1 MEFARHLVGAL
12 SLFLVLSGVL
22 ASSQTPTQTPSQ
34 TTAQTTAHLVTVVLD
49 SLARHDDGHSHPAR
63 LDRVVNELVFAG
75 NATPSLRGMVAGSSY
90 RSPLELGLM
99 AAAAAGAVGLL
110 LPFLLPAQWAVPSR
124 SSETQPYHQVPLQDR
139 GGLLGGRGGLAGLS
153 EFVMTRV
160 DKGLEK
166 FPSIPSLDPQEC
178 MKRSVCEAHN
188 QPNKYGLIGLLLQLL
203 YPPYSAPDEPTTV
216 VSKYQ
221 LAARYGR
228 QEDADCSRQYDGCI
242 VSPLEMIQ
250 TIVGYF
256 LR

>member
-1 MEFARHLVGAL
+1 MPTSCRRHHMAAAVCL
-12 SLFLVLSGVL
+12 SLAVSAVL
-22 ASSQTPTQTPSQ
+22 ASQAPQAPSL
-34 TTAQTTAHLVTVVLD
+34 ASPSRSAHLYARKED
-49 SLARHDDGHSHPAR
+49 SAAR
-63 LDRVVNELVFAG
+63 LDHVLNELGAASG
-75 NATPSLRGMVAGSSY
+75 NATAAFSLRYLAESSPF
-90 RSPLELGLM
+90 RSPLELGLI
-99 AAAAAGAVGLL
+99 AAATAGALSMLFPLL
-110 LPFLLPAQWAVPSR
+110 MPGGGHAGSAERSEPHLQQQPADERTLLFRAGS
-124 SSETQPYHQVPLQDR
+124 
-139 GGLLGGRGGLAGLS
+139 GLAGFS

-188 QPNKYGLIGLLLQLL
+188 QPNKYGLIGLALQLL

-242 VSPLEMIQ
+242 VSPLEIIQ
-250 TIVGYF
+250 TIVSYF

>member
-1 MEFARHLVGAL
+1 MARR
-12 SLFLVLSGVL
+12 LVLVLCLVTCAVL
-22 ASSQTPTQTPSQ
+22 AAEQKTSQIGSHEPS
-34 TTAQTTAHLVTVVLD
+34 
-49 SLARHDDGHSHPAR
+49 R
-63 LDRVVNELVFAG
+63 LDYVLNEIAAG
-75 NATPSLRGMVAGSSY
+75 NATFSHRGHTSHY
-90 RSPLELGLM
+90 RSPLELGLI
-99 AAAAAGAVGLL
+99 AGAVSVLLL
-110 LPFLLPAQWAVPSR
+110 LPPWES
-124 SSETQPYHQVPLQDR
+124 HGDR
-139 GGLLGGRGGLAGLS
+139 ALGNGLAGLS

-188 QPNKYGLIGLLLQLL
+188 QPNKYGLLGLALQLL

-242 VSPLEMIQ
+242 VSPLEIIQ

>member
-1 MEFARHLVGAL
+1 MACRPVVALV
-12 SLFLVLSGVL
+12 SLVVCAVRAHNPAIGGHDYVLL
-22 ASSQTPTQTPSQ
+22 
-34 TTAQTTAHLVTVVLD
+34 
-49 SLARHDDGHSHPAR
+49 
-63 LDRVVNELVFAG
+63 NEIAAG
-75 NATPSLRGMVAGSSY
+75 NATDRALHSHH
-90 RSPLELGLM
+90 RSPLELGLI
-99 AAAAAGAVGLL
+99 AGAVSVLLL
-110 LPFLLPAQWAVPSR
+110 LPPWEKR
-124 SSETQPYHQVPLQDR
+124 SDR
-139 GGLLGGRGGLAGLS
+139 ALGNGLAGLS

-188 QPNKYGLIGLLLQLL
+188 QPNKYGLLGLALQLL

-242 VSPLEMIQ
+242 VSPLEIIQ

>member
-1 MEFARHLVGAL
+1 MARCRHLAVL
-12 SLFLVLSGVL
+12 LCLVTCTVLVLSQAPPAGHAPNDDAAEEGL
-22 ASSQTPTQTPSQ
+22 R
-34 TTAQTTAHLVTVVLD
+34 
-49 SLARHDDGHSHPAR
+49 SLQHAADPR
-63 LDRVVNELVFAG
+63 
-75 NATPSLRGMVAGSSY
+75 
-90 RSPLELGLM
+90 RSPVELGLM
-99 AAAAAGAVGLL
+99 AAAAAGALLL
-110 LPFLLPAQWAVPSR
+110 LPPPSWAQGGAAA
-124 SSETQPYHQVPLQDR
+124 DR
-139 GGLLGGRGGLAGLS
+139 AGLASLS

-188 QPNKYGLIGLLLQLL
+188 QPNKYGLVGLALQLL
-203 YPPYSAPDEPTTV
+203 YPPYSAPEEPTAV

-242 VSPLEMIQ
+242 VSPLEIVQ

>member
-1 MEFARHLVGAL
+1 MAYHLVLLAL
-12 SLFLVLSGVL
+12 LASTVL
-22 ASSQTPTQTPSQ
+22 AHNPADGSRDHVFNEIAPS
-34 TTAQTTAHLVTVVLD
+34 
-49 SLARHDDGHSHPAR
+49 
-63 LDRVVNELVFAG
+63 
-75 NATPSLRGMVAGSSY
+75 NATGRALHSSY
-90 RSPLELGLM
+90 HRSPLELGLI
-99 AAAAAGAVGLL
+99 ASAVSALLL
-110 LPFLLPAQWAVPSR
+110 LPPWEKKSNRA
-124 SSETQPYHQVPLQDR
+124 
-139 GGLLGGRGGLAGLS
+139 LGNGLAGLS

-188 QPNKYGLIGLLLQLL
+188 QPNKYGLLGLALQLL

-242 VSPLEMIQ
+242 VSPLEIIQ

>member
-1 MEFARHLVGAL
+1 MARCGHLAVGLCLVTCA
-12 SLFLVLSGVL
+12 VLSQ
-22 ASSQTPTQTPSQ
+22 ATPHHPEVTPIGPNDV
-34 TTAQTTAHLVTVVLD
+34 A
-49 SLARHDDGHSHPAR
+49 
-63 LDRVVNELVFAG
+63 AG
-75 NATPSLRGMVAGSSY
+75 NATVRSLQHSSHY
-90 RSPLELGLM
+90 RSPVELGM
-99 AAAAAGAVGLL
+99 IAAAAAGAMGALLL
-110 LPFLLPAQWAVPSR
+110 LPPTPWLV
-124 SSETQPYHQVPLQDR
+124 HGGDR
-139 GGLLGGRGGLAGLS
+139 ASAGGGLAGLS

-188 QPNKYGLIGLLLQLL
+188 QPNKYGLIGLALQLL
-203 YPPYSAPDEPTTV
+203 YPPYSAPDEPTSV

-242 VSPLEMIQ
+242 VSPLEIVQ